1 MIASIRGFIRARRP
15 DHVVIDV
22 GGVGYRVFV
31 SIEAFCR
38 LPDDGEVHL
47 FTHTIVR
54 DDAIHLY
61 GFMTEREWEAFR
73 LLVGVSGV
81 GPKLAMAILSGLPVE
96 DLWSAVRAG
105 DAARL
110 AKTPGVGKKTAG
122 RLVVDLAG
130 RLPKEEDAVPGA
142 ATPGVASPVADDA
155 IGALMNLG
163 YTEAKAQKAVDKA
176 MDAAG
181 GGASIEEILRL
192 ALKEMA

>member
-1 MIASIRGFIRARRP
+1 MIASIRGLVMARRP

-31 SIEAFCR
+31 SIDAFCR
-38 LPDDGEVHL
+38 LPDNGEIHL

-61 GFMTEREWEAFR
+61 GFITEQEWEAFR

-81 GPKLAMAILSGLPVE
+81 GPKLAMGILSGIPVGE
-96 DLWSAVRAG
+96 LWSAVRAG

-130 RLPKEEDAVPGA
+130 RLPKEEDADPGA
-142 ATPGVASPVADDA
+142 APSGSASPVADDA

-163 YTEAKAQKAVDKA
+163 YPEAKAQKAVDKA
-176 MDAAG
+176 MTGAGAGAA
-181 GGASIEEILRL
+181 IEDVLRL

>member
-1 MIASIRGFIRARRP
+1 MIASIRGRILARRP
-15 DHVVIDV
+15 DHVVLDV

-31 SIEAFCR
+31 SIDAFCR
-38 LPDDGEVHL
+38 LPDNGEIHL

-61 GFMTEREWEAFR
+61 GFMTEGEWEAFR

-81 GPKLAMAILSGLPVE
+81 GPKLAMAILSGIPIDE
-96 DLWSAVRAG
+96 LWAAVRSG

-130 RLPKEEDAVPGA
+130 RLPKEDAAQPGA
-142 ATPGVASPVADDA
+142 APTGGLSPIADDA
-155 IGALMNLG
+155 VGALMNLG
-163 YTEAKAQKAVDKA
+163 YPEAKAQKAVDKA
-176 MDAAG
+176 MENAGDGAA
-181 GGASIEEILRL
+181 IEDVLRL

>member
-1 MIASIRGFIRARRP
+1 MIASIRGHILARRP

-31 SIEAFCR
+31 SIDAFCR
-38 LPDDGEVHL
+38 LPNNGEIHL

-81 GPKLAMAILSGLPVE
+81 GPKLAMGILSGIPVDE
-96 DLWSAVRAG
+96 LWAAVRSG

-130 RLPKEEDAVPGA
+130 RLPKQEDAETAG
-142 ATPGVASPVADDA
+142 TPTGGISPVVDDA
-155 IGALMNLG
+155 VGALMNLG
-163 YTEAKAQKAVDKA
+163 YPEAKAQKAVDKA
-176 MDAAG
+176 MAAAG
-181 GGASIEEILRL
+181 DNAAIEDVLRL